1 MTPSLDLFVA
11 WMDVSDEVN
20 SLFLSPLESLMEL
33 SCFLSSGERST
44 SVQPGANSQVPVA
57 FGDAEFSSFKATEV
71 LEYLTELS
79 DTTETARL
87 KSSNGFDHLLRILNE
102 LVIML
107 I

>member
-33 SCFLSSGERST
+33 FCFLSSRERSL
-44 SVQPGANSQVPVA
+44 VQPGANSKVPVA
-57 FGDAEFSSFKATEV
+57 FGDAEFSTFKATEV

-79 DTTETARL
+79 DTTERL
-87 KSSNGFDHLLRILNE
+87 QD
-102 LVIML
+102 
-107 I
+107 